1 MPQNNMT
8 EIRNFKHLTD
18 YCAEKWG
25 DVHFMEYKTAAGVE
39 AKTYTD
45 LKAAADSVSLYL
57 ERQGLAGAHVA
68 LIGGASFKWVAAFMG
83 IVNSGSVAVPLAPAE
98 TDEMNTKLIDFSDSV
113 VFIFDEKHRPL
124 FDRVR
129 RDVPSVKTFISIDD
143 TGDDEVLN
151 ISDVMADNI
160 GIYKKEPDP
169 DELCAIMFTSGT
181 TGFPKGVMLT
191 HRNFISTGV
200 YVHDSYPTPRM
211 LGVLPYHHAFGLTG
225 NVTKIM
231 VYGRTLCLCD
241 NLQNVFADFQLYKP
255 NGMLAVPQ
263 MIKFMMNAGFQF
275 AKSKEGV
282 MTEQEAFKAF
292 FGGAFT
298 TISSGSAPLD
308 RDLNDRYNATGIGV
322 YNGYGM
328 TECAPI
334 VSNNVGEFY
343 KAGSV
348 GKPIPC
354 MQVRIDDGEIQL
366 KGPNVMKG
374 YYKNP
379 EATKEAF
386 TEDGWLKSGDVGYLD
401 EDGYLFITG
410 RKKNLILLDNGENVS
425 AEFLEEKLTREGLVK
440 ECVCYGENGAIYAE
454 IYPNKDFA
462 AAKGITDIEGYM
474 PTLLGKVNRK
484 LAMHQ
489 QIRGFVLRDRPF
501 ERTASQKIK
510 RGLPHGKINK
520 EIVLPAGPF
529 EERVFQA
536 TREILGIRELSMSD
550 NVFTVGANSLNAVEL
565 AVALGVKPQ
574 TVYDFPF
581 LTSLAQQLEKE
592 SQQDETRVPGIN
604 DLIAETEGKDEI
616 THEVKNVLLTGATGF
631 LGVHILK
638 NLIDAGKT
646 VYCLVRDEK
655 RLTAALKYYFGD
667 FTSERIVPVRG
678 NIEEERLGL
687 FPATYNKLVTEIDT
701 VFHTAANV
709 HHAGDYRELKRT
721 NVTGTE
727 NVIAFCEA
735 AGAVLEHT
743 STVSVHGSATVIER
757 TEKAVFD
764 EHILDIGQH
773 YTDNVYIHSKYCA
786 EEQVLLAR
794 KRGLR
799 TNIFRIGN
807 LTWRTTDGKF
817 QRNAADNGFLHRLH
831 AILKLGIYH
840 ENFEKYPM
848 DLTAVDECANAYVK
862 LALGG
867 GENRIWHMFND
878 NFLDVRDLFD
888 RLGRPW
894 KFASTLEAIERM
906 NANTDDRDLQ
916 VYMFYMLISGR
927 SAEVKMVN
935 GETKARLEKLGFK
948 WSEPDRG
955 YLTVSADG
963 GPGRCLDF
971 TPTALK
977 KPVRT
982 PHVTP
987 IGKLT
992 LGVLRDAV
1000 MKDEKVI
1007 DGPGCLKD
1015 MPELMR
1021 EKGVSRPLLITVPF
1035 DLPGV
1040 EALKDAFPGMPV
1052 FTDIAAEPTVGDTDR
1067 ALAAFIAGGCD
1078 AVVGVGGGSVLDVS
1092 KITALRAANPDRHIE
1107 DICKLDSEC
1116 LPAVPLFVAPS
1127 TAGTGSERT
1136 LFAVATE
1143 EEKNKKRPF
1152 TSDSFLPDAVFL
1164 DPVLTESVPPF
1175 STACTGID
1183 ALSHAV
1189 ESYLSL
1195 FAPTF
1200 ADDAEHAPEA
1210 VKLIFENLEACV
1222 KEPKNLA
1229 ARAAMQRAAYLAGIS
1244 FGRIGTGYVH
1254 AIAHRL
1260 GEFYHIPHG
1269 LAIASV
1275 FVPVLGHSRPN
1286 IDDKLAEL
1294 AERAGIADSA
1304 DGMIEAIKN
1313 LIERLGVRA
1322 DAIPFR
1328 EEDLYEIARKT
1339 GEEAKL
1345 VGYPRYMT
1353 DGDVRALVNDVF
1365 SKKEKEE

>member
-1 MPQNNMT
+1 MPQNKMT
-8 EIRNFKHLTD
+8 EIRSFKHLTD
-18 YCAEKWG
+18 YCAETWG
-25 DVHFMEYKTAAGVE
+25 NVHFMEYKTPNGVQ

-45 LKAAADSVSLYL
+45 LKVSADAVSLFL
-57 ERQGLAGAHVA
+57 ERNGLAGSHVA

-98 TDEMNTKLIDFSDSV
+98 TDDMNTKLIDFSDST
-113 VFIFDEKHRPL
+113 VFVFDEKHL
-124 FDRVR
+124 ALYEQVR
-129 RDVPSVKTFISIDD
+129 RDVPSVKTFISVDD
-143 TGDDEVLN
+143 TGVDGVLN
-151 ISDVMADNI
+151 ISDIIADNV
-160 GIYKKEPDP
+160 GVYKKEPDG
-169 DELCAIMFTSGT
+169 DDLCAIMFTSGT

-191 HRNFISTGV
+191 HRNFIATGV
-200 YVHDSYPTPRM
+200 YIHDSYPTPRM

-225 NVTKIM
+225 NITKIM

-241 NLQNVFADFQLYKP
+241 NLQNVFADFKLYKP

-263 MIKFMMNAGFQF
+263 MIKFIMNAGFQY

-282 MTEQEAFKAF
+282 MTEKEAFREF

-308 RDLNDRYNATGIGV
+308 RELNDRYNATGIGV

-334 VSNNVGEFY
+334 VSNNVGSFY

-354 MQVRIDDGEIQL
+354 MQVRIVDGEIQL

-386 TEDGWLKSGDVGYLD
+386 TEDGWLRSGDLGTID
-401 EDGYLFITG
+401 NDGYLFITG

-425 AEFLEEKLTREGLVK
+425 AEFLEEKLSREGLVK

-454 IYPNKDFA
+454 IFPNREFA
-462 AAKGITDIEGYM
+462 AAKGIVDIEAQM
-474 PTLLGKVNRK
+474 PTLLGRVNKK
-484 LAMHQ
+484 LARHQ
-489 QIRGFVLRDRPF
+489 QISGYVLRDRPF
-501 ERTASQKIK
+501 EKTASQKIK

-520 EIVLPAGPF
+520 EIVLPAGPY
-529 EERVFQA
+529 EERVYTA
-536 TREILGIRELSMSD
+536 AREILGNREISMTD
-550 NVFTVGANSLNAVEL
+550 NVFAVGCNSLNAVEL

-574 TVYDFPF
+574 TVYDSPF
-581 LTSLAQQLEKE
+581 LTSLAKQLEKE
-592 SQQDETRVPGIN
+592 EQRNETRVPGIN
-604 DLIAETEGKDEI
+604 DLIARTEATPETPH
-616 THEVKNVLLTGATGF
+616 TVKNVLLTGATGF

-638 NLIDAGKT
+638 NLIEAGCT

-655 RLTAALKYYFGD
+655 RLIDALRYYFGD

-687 FPATYNKLVTEIDT
+687 FPSTYKKLIGEIDT

-709 HHAGDYRELKRT
+709 HHAGDYREVSRT
-721 NVTGTE
+721 NVLGTK
-727 NVIAFCEA
+727 NVIAFCEE

-764 EHILDIGQH
+764 EHVLDIGQH
-773 YTDNVYIHSKYCA
+773 YTDNVYIHSKYRA
-786 EEQVLLAR
+786 EEEVLLAR
-794 KRGLR
+794 ERGLK

-807 LTWRTTDGKF
+807 LTWRTTDGRF
-817 QRNAADNGFLHRLH
+817 QKNAADNGFLHRLH

-840 ENFEKYPM
+840 ENFEKFPI
-848 DLTAVDECANAYVK
+848 DLTAVDECADAYVR
-862 LALGG
+862 LALSGRT
-867 GENRIWHMFND
+867 NRIWHMFND
-878 NFLDVRDLFD
+878 HFLDVRDLFD

-894 KFASTLEAIERM
+894 KYASTLEAVERM
-906 NANTDDRDLQ
+906 VANTDDRDIH
-916 VYMFYMLISGR
+916 VYLFYMLISGR
-927 SAEVKMVN
+927 SAEVRMIN
-935 GETKARLEKLGFK
+935 NETNAALRELGFA
-948 WSEPDRG
+948 WSEPDRQ
-955 YLTVSADG
+955 YLTVSTDG

-971 TPTALK
+971 TPTVLK
-977 KPVRT
+977 KPIRT

-987 IGKLT
+987 IGNLT

-1000 MKDEKVI
+1000 MKQEPVY
-1007 DGPGCLKD
+1007 DGPGSLKKLPD
-1015 MPELMR
+1015 VLR
-1021 EKGVSRPLLITVPF
+1021 EKGVSKPLIITVPF
-1035 DLPGV
+1035 ALPGMDAV
-1040 EALKDAFPGMPV
+1040 KAAFPDAPL

-1067 ALAAFIAGGCD
+1067 ALRAYLDNGCD
-1078 AVVGVGGGSVLDVS
+1078 AVVGIGGGSVLDVS
-1092 KITALRAANPDRHIE
+1092 KITALRAANPDRYIE

-1116 LPAVPLFVAPS
+1116 LPAVPLFAAPT

-1152 TSDSFLPDAVFL
+1152 TSDKFLPDAVFL
-1164 DPVLTESVPPF
+1164 DPVLTESVPAF

-1183 ALSHAV
+1183 ALAHAV
-1189 ESYLSL
+1189 ESWLSL
-1195 FAPTF
+1195 FAPAF
-1200 ADDAEHAPEA
+1200 PEDAQKAPEA
-1210 VKLIFENLEACV
+1210 VKLIFDNLETAI
-1222 KEPKNLA
+1222 KTPHDLT
-1229 ARAAMQRAAYLAGIS
+1229 ARANMQKAAYLAGTA

-1254 AIAHRL
+1254 AIGHRF
-1260 GEFYHIPHG
+1260 GEFYHVPHG
-1269 LAIASV
+1269 LAIAAA
-1275 FVPVLGHSRPN
+1275 FVPVLEASRPN
-1286 IDDKLAEL
+1286 IDEKLAEL
-1294 AERAGIADSA
+1294 GVRSGVADTA
-1304 DGMIEAIKN
+1304 DGMIGEIRS
-1313 LIERLGVRA
+1313 LIERCGVSA
-1322 DAIPFR
+1322 DRIPF
-1328 EEDLYEIARKT
+1328 DPDDAQEIARKA

-1345 VGYPRYMT
+1345 VGYPKYLSDKEVRSLVLSIFAKPT
-1353 DGDVRALVNDVF
+1353 DA
-1365 SKKEKEE
+1365 